1 MGGVMLGGLC
11 PEQGMN
17 PGEMLPGTPGD
28 AHPSDPHQHCLKMT
42 KFSLRALLFFP
53 KAMLIIAHLDSALR
67 LKQVVGKLFLFVK
80 KNVQIFIATCTVPS
94 LPLEGNV

>member
-1 MGGVMLGGLC
+1 
-11 PEQGMN
+11 
-17 PGEMLPGTPGD
+17 
-28 AHPSDPHQHCLKMT
+28 MT

-53 KAMLIIAHLDSALR
+53 KAVLIIAHLDSALR